1 LPGRIAR
8 LKTSFRSIKENAME
22 IPKYK
27 TALIVGAGEGLSA
40 SLARLFAREGIRLAL
55 AARGIEKLGALCSET
70 GAKAFSCNAT
80 EADDVERLFGLV
92 EREIAVPDLVVY
104 NASGRARG
112 AFVDLVADDVA
123 QAISV
128 SAFGGF
134 LVAQQAAKRMLPKRH
149 GAILFT
155 GASASVKGYPQSAP
169 FAMGKFALRGLAQSM
184 ARELSPQ
191 GIHVAHFVID
201 GGIRSTARAEPA
213 DRPDSMLD
221 PDAIAA
227 SYWSV
232 LQQPRSAWTWELE
245 LRPWVEK
252 F

>member
-1 LPGRIAR
+1 
-8 LKTSFRSIKENAME
+8 MMQM
-22 IPKYK
+22 PKYS

-40 SLARLFAREGIRLAL
+40 SLARLFAREGIRIAL
-55 AARGIEKLGALCSET
+55 AARRIEKLGALCSET
-70 GAKAFSCNAT
+70 GARAFACNA
-80 EADDVERLFGLV
+80 ADADEVERLFGAV
-92 EREIAVPDLVVY
+92 EREFGNPDVVVY
-104 NASGRARG
+104 NASARARG
-112 AFVDLVADDVA
+112 ALVDLLPADVA
-123 QAISV
+123 QAIAI

-134 LVAQQAAKRMLPKRH
+134 LVAQQAIKRMLPNKH

-184 ARELSPQ
+184 ARELAPQ

-201 GGIRSTARAEPA
+201 GGIRSAVRSEPA

-221 PDAIAA
+221 PDAIAL
-227 SYWSV
+227 SYWNV
-232 LQQPRSAWTWELE
+232 LQQPRSAWSWELE

>member
-1 LPGRIAR
+1 
-8 LKTSFRSIKENAME
+8 ME
-22 IPKYK
+22 TPKYK
-27 TALIVGAGEGLSA
+27 NALIVGVGAGLSA
-40 SLARLFAREGIRLAL
+40 SLARLFAREGIGVSL
-55 AARGIEKLGALCSET
+55 AARSIEKLGALCSET
-70 GAKAFSCNAT
+70 SARAYACNAT
-80 EADDVERLFGLV
+80 DPDEVERLFGLV
-92 EREIAVPDLVVY
+92 ERESATPDVVVY

-112 AFVDLVADDVA
+112 PFVDLVPAEVA
-123 QAISV
+123 QAIAV

-134 LVAQQAAKRMLPKRH
+134 LVAQQAAKRMLPNKH

-155 GASASVKGYPQSAP
+155 GASASVKGYAQSAS

-201 GGIRSTARAEPA
+201 GGIRSAARVEPA

-221 PDAIAA
+221 PDAIAL
-227 SYWSV
+227 SYWNV

>member
-1 LPGRIAR
+1 
-8 LKTSFRSIKENAME
+8 MQ

-40 SLARLFAREGIRLAL
+40 SLARIFSREKINVAL
-55 AARGIEKLGALCSET
+55 ASRKIEKLGALCRET
-70 GAKAFSCNAT
+70 GAHAYACNASNP
-80 EADDVERLFGLV
+80 EEVERLFGLV

-112 AFVDLVADDVA
+112 AFVDLVPSEVADA
-123 QAISV
+123 IAIS
-128 SAFGGF
+128 AYGGF
-134 LVAQQAAKRMLPKRH
+134 LVAQQAAKRMLPNKH

-155 GASASVKGYPQSAP
+155 GASASVKGYAQSAP

-191 GIHVAHFVID
+191 GIHIAHFVID
-201 GGIRSTARAEPA
+201 GGIRSAT
-213 DRPDSMLD
+213 RPDPAEKPDSFLD
-221 PDAIAA
+221 PDAIAL
-227 SYWSV
+227 SYWNV

>member
-1 LPGRIAR
+1 
-8 LKTSFRSIKENAME
+8 MD
-22 IPKYK
+22 IPTYK
-27 TALIVGAGEGLSA
+27 IALIVGAGEGLSA
-40 SLARLFAREGIRLAL
+40 SLARLFAREKIRVAL
-55 AARGIEKLGALCSET
+55 AARKTEKLGALCNET
-70 GAKAFSCNAT
+70 GARAFACDAANA
-80 EADDVERLFGLV
+80 EEVERLFGLV
-92 EREIAVPDLVVY
+92 ERELGTPDLVVY
-104 NASGRARG
+104 NASARARG
-112 AFVDLVADDVA
+112 PLVDLVPADVQQSIA
-123 QAISV
+123 V

-134 LVAQQAAKRMLPKRH
+134 LVAQQAAQRMLPNKH

-155 GASASVKGYPQSAP
+155 GASASVKGYAQSAP

-184 ARELSPQ
+184 ARELAPQ

-201 GGIRSTARAEPA
+201 GGIRSAARQEAQ

-232 LQQPRSAWTWELE
+232 LQQPRSAWTWEME
-245 LRPWVEK
+245 LRPWVEN

>member
-1 LPGRIAR
+1 
-8 LKTSFRSIKENAME
+8 MD
-22 IPKYK
+22 IPSYT

-40 SLARLFAREGIRLAL
+40 SLARLFAREKIKVAL
-55 AARGIEKLGALCSET
+55 AARKIEKLGALCNET
-70 GAKAFSCNAT
+70 GARAFACDATNA
-80 EADDVERLFGLV
+80 EEVERLFGLV
-92 EREIAVPDLVVY
+92 EREIGNPDIVVY
-104 NASGRARG
+104 NASARARG
-112 AFVDLVADDVA
+112 AFVDLVPEEVA
-123 QAISV
+123 QSIAV

-134 LVAQQAAKRMLPKRH
+134 LVAQQAAIRMLQSKR

-201 GGIRSTARAEPA
+201 GGIRSAARTEAAE
-213 DRPDSMLD
+213 RPDSMLD
-221 PDAIAA
+221 PDAIAL
-227 SYWSV
+227 SYWNV
-232 LQQPRSAWTWELE
+232 LQQPRSAWSWELE

>member
-1 LPGRIAR
+1 
-8 LKTSFRSIKENAME
+8 ME
-22 IPKYK
+22 IPTYK

-40 SLARLFAREGIRLAL
+40 SLARLFAKQDIRVAL
-55 AARGIEKLGALCSET
+55 AARKVEKLGALCSET
-70 GAKAFSCNAT
+70 GASAFACDAT
-80 EADDVERLFGLV
+80 EAEDVERLFGSV
-92 EREIAVPDLVVY
+92 EREIGTPDIVVY
-104 NASGRARG
+104 NASARARG
-112 AFVDLVADDVA
+112 AFLDLVPAEVA
-123 QAISV
+123 NSIAV

-134 LVAQQAAKRMLPKRH
+134 LVAQQAVARMLANKH

-191 GIHVAHFVID
+191 NIHVAHFVID
-201 GGIRSTARAEPA
+201 GGIRSAARTEPP

-221 PDAIAA
+221 PDSIAL
-227 SYWSV
+227 SYWNV
-232 LQQPRSAWTWELE
+232 LQQPRSAWSWELE